1 MKRSL
6 FITIAVLI
14 VMALF
19 VGCKAEIADRDELGT
34 VSITEASRSL
44 DSSAVL
50 TVDAEDLCWFYTAVK
65 ADNSI
70 FVTGATGTT
79 KTPVKT
85 GAVAGLAG
93 ANLGKFSTGAW
104 TFCFYGYYAT
114 NVNNGVIAEGAKPVY
129 YQEGMAV
136 TVSKN
141 VSAYL
146 TVTLTQGEGM
156 AKPKVAISGATW
168 AYLLAG
174 EGKALTLKV
183 YDGEFDA
190 TNNDEN
196 LLVGPI
202 AATTD
207 ANGTATFSTAA
218 DFELTAG
225 DHTLYFYVYYPANE
239 NQLVGQTPLQ
249 LSAKAGLKYT
259 ITDLQ
264 GTASGIEVLNE
275 EGAIYIS
282 GSYNPDAQT
291 STATGTITVSPTV
304 ETVVQAGV
312 APVETKQTT
321 VTFPAGSFETAG
333 DQVLTIAVADTAA
346 AAETNFVVTNVDTT
360 GAPIAVLSFSLSN
373 APATF
378 GDEAVE
384 VETFIQPGLDADSIK
399 VIYNGT
405 TGAQPTDVAYDSQ
418 TGRLTFKTTHFSDYV
433 IVYTKAVAR
442 IGSTLYESLPEAC
455 VAALGTEGNTVITLL
470 CDASGD
476 GFSGDNAPL
485 GSYTIDFAGHTYNVT
500 GLVGSEGTPTQ
511 AFRVIDGQTV
521 VLKNGKLTSSTA
533 KMLINQYGNLTL
545 KDMTLDGSNLV
556 ASNASYYTL
565 SVCLGNV
572 VISGNTNI
580 IAHADDANGN
590 GRAFDIDGSYSYGA
604 KRSVT
609 IAEDFTGKISG
620 IIEFTKSKNDSYETK
635 LIVNGG
641 NGDLTEARLTI
652 SGLGTNDVIYIDS
665 DVDWVDVYDLT
676 TNTAYSLS
684 DFRDAV
690 NDGSI
695 SSDSFVLLK
704 DVDLANVEWT
714 PIGTTAHPFSGV
726 FDGQN
731 HTISNLTYNGAPS
744 GQMLG
749 LFGEVKGTKNDS
761 AMTLNDVWNKAIG
774 SLSEDS
780 FKEEN
785 YTAVI
790 KKLTLSGFD
799 VTNTSSSG
807 SSRYTGA
814 LAGRMD
820 DAYIEGIT
828 VVNSTIS
835 GTKGVGGLVGSFNGS
850 SAKSCRTL
858 SDVSVNAIEGGYNIG
873 GLFGGT
879 NYSKNGTQTNYGAI
893 ISCENNASVTIPEN
907 GATGGFIG
915 GIVGMS
921 QSWVAGNS
929 TATSGYIFLNCTN
942 NGTIDAKANTESGVG
957 GIAGFGLN
965 VYAFV
970 GCTNNGIL
978 KANTVTNGIAGISYA
993 GSNIYNSSNTGSISA
1008 NAAKM
1013 AGVFVE
1019 DAQQAVGYAYGCSN
1033 SGSLSNSNP
1042 IGVNAQIAI
1051 VGGVITAENRVFADV
1066 NEVYAF
1072 ISGNDC
1078 RDIDFIDCTVAD
1090 KSGEL
1095 DLSDISAN
1103 IYSNT
1108 QLCTT
1113 VVVKD
1118 KNVSLNIPNAS
1129 VLVLAD
1135 SSNPLELSSMGD
1147 SCTVTVEFGATI
1159 KNVTIGGAGS
1169 SLTVNGT
1176 VSNGITFAGE
1186 GAVSAMVSAGATV
1199 GHVGFGGTGI
1209 YTLTNE
1215 GVISHTH
1222 SEDNP
1227 SANEHT
1233 VSTIKACTIT
1243 INNKG
1248 IIAAR
1253 KNSVGKCS
1261 YAMLFYNGCDVVVNQ
1276 YPDSSIFAEVNSY
1289 LLACGS
1295 ASSVVYNTYDA
1306 DGNLTDTVVKK

>member
-19 VGCKAEIADRDELGT
+19 VGCKADIADRDELGT
-34 VSITEASRSL
+34 VSITDVSRSL

-114 NVNNGVIAEGAKPVY
+114 DVNSGVIAEGAKPVY

-168 AYLLAG
+168 TYLLAG

-442 IGSTLYESLPEAC
+442 VGNALYETIEAA
-455 VAALGTEGNTVITLL
+455 VAGA
-470 CDASGD
+470 ASGD
-476 GFSGDNAPL
+476 TIVVLSNTSLSATYVANDGKTIVLDLNGKTVAGNWDVYEYDITFKNGTINGIVHLNGLDNDGSKCHVTIAADAIVKGNYLGNDVYGIILWEKYQGVTGYGMLLDVYGRLDECIWVLGNITEGDSVINIKNGAVINGSELGIALNGLATLNVEAGASITGVDSAIEVRAGNLNIAGGTFVATSTVDPTTYDPNGSGSTTKGAAIAIAQHTTRLPINVVIDAGSFTGTSPMIFSDPEAGDAVNVSITVNGGTFNGSEAPKALIVGGALYNSLASAVAAAQNNDTIVVLVDTVIPGNAGITIPDGKTITL
-485 GSYTIDFAGHTYNVT
+485 DLSGHTVKNAVDQDDHSQVIANSGTLTIKDSSAAGTGLIMNELLEGVHPGEWEPYNYATNVILNKGTLTIESGKIHQTATAGNIRYTIDNNSTNRNATLNVKGGEISTAASVAIRAYCNSITNENNINVSGGTISGSYTGIWFQLPGGSGQKKKASLNVT
-500 GLVGSEGTPTQ
+500 GGTISGNSYAVYDSTSGDVYDNVEYRISGGTLNGGILSDG
-511 AFRVIDGQTV
+511 ANVFIISGGVINGDVISKADIEHTDGTINGALKPNLV
-521 VLKNGKLTSSTA
+521 VLKVWFGDGYVESAIVGEDYS
-533 KMLINQYGNLTL
+533 
-545 KDMTLDGSNLV
+545 LD
-556 ASNASYYTL
+556 TETDL
-565 SVCLGNV
+565 SGE
-572 VISGNTNI
+572 TI
-580 IAHADDANGN
+580 IAKYYGGTNEVIDSSKIT
-590 GRAFDIDGSYSYGA
+590 IDGS
-604 KRSVT
+604 VIT
-609 IAEDFTGKISG
+609 IDKSALHAFT
-620 IIEFTKSKNDSYETK
+620 
-635 LIVNGG
+635 
-641 NGDLTEARLTI
+641 NGDFCI
-652 SGLGTNDVIYIDS
+652 WIY
-665 DVDWVDVYDLT
+665 
-676 TNTAYSLS
+676 
-684 DFRDAV
+684 
-690 NDGSI
+690 
-695 SSDSFVLLK
+695 
-704 DVDLANVEWT
+704 
-714 PIGTTAHPFSGV
+714 
-726 FDGQN
+726 FDGD
-731 HTISNLTYNGAPS
+731 
-744 GQMLG
+744 
-749 LFGEVKGTKNDS
+749 E
-761 AMTLNDVWNKAIG
+761 
-774 SLSEDS
+774 
-780 FKEEN
+780 
-785 YTAVI
+785 
-790 KKLTLSGFD
+790 
-799 VTNTSSSG
+799 
-807 SSRYTGA
+807 
-814 LAGRMD
+814 
-820 DAYIEGIT
+820 
-828 VVNSTIS
+828 
-835 GTKGVGGLVGSFNGS
+835 
-850 SAKSCRTL
+850 
-858 SDVSVNAIEGGYNIG
+858 
-873 GLFGGT
+873 
-879 NYSKNGTQTNYGAI
+879 
-893 ISCENNASVTIPEN
+893 
-907 GATGGFIG
+907 
-915 GIVGMS
+915 
-921 QSWVAGNS
+921 
-929 TATSGYIFLNCTN
+929 
-942 NGTIDAKANTESGVG
+942 
-957 GIAGFGLN
+957 
-965 VYAFV
+965 
-970 GCTNNGIL
+970 
-978 KANTVTNGIAGISYA
+978 
-993 GSNIYNSSNTGSISA
+993 
-1008 NAAKM
+1008 
-1013 AGVFVE
+1013 
-1019 DAQQAVGYAYGCSN
+1019 
-1033 SGSLSNSNP
+1033 
-1042 IGVNAQIAI
+1042 
-1051 VGGVITAENRVFADV
+1051 
-1066 NEVYAF
+1066 
-1072 ISGNDC
+1072 
-1078 RDIDFIDCTVAD
+1078 
-1090 KSGEL
+1090 
-1095 DLSDISAN
+1095 
-1103 IYSNT
+1103 
-1108 QLCTT
+1108 
-1113 VVVKD
+1113 
-1118 KNVSLNIPNAS
+1118 
-1129 VLVLAD
+1129 
-1135 SSNPLELSSMGD
+1135 
-1147 SCTVTVEFGATI
+1147 
-1159 KNVTIGGAGS
+1159 
-1169 SLTVNGT
+1169 
-1176 VSNGITFAGE
+1176 
-1186 GAVSAMVSAGATV
+1186 
-1199 GHVGFGGTGI
+1199 
-1209 YTLTNE
+1209 
-1215 GVISHTH
+1215 
-1222 SEDNP
+1222 
-1227 SANEHT
+1227 
-1233 VSTIKACTIT
+1233 
-1243 INNKG
+1243 
-1248 IIAAR
+1248 
-1253 KNSVGKCS
+1253 
-1261 YAMLFYNGCDVVVNQ
+1261 
-1276 YPDSSIFAEVNSY
+1276 
-1289 LLACGS
+1289 
-1295 ASSVVYNTYDA
+1295 
-1306 DGNLTDTVVKK
+1306 